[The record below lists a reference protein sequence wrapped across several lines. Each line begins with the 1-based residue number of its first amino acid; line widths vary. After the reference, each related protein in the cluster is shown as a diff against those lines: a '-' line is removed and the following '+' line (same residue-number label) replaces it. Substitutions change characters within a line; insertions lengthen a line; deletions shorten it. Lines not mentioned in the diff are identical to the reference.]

1 MKISIA
7 ELIFSIDFPFEIRS
21 RIGIRVGARMG
32 KPEGSKHREMKPA
45 IHTMHPLGFNVGA
58 QRLVDDAVKDEGE
71 VQVGIR
77 WDTVTGEE
85 VTTGFPMERI
95 PTTWKW
101 AIVN

>member
-1 MKISIA
+1 
-7 ELIFSIDFPFEIRS
+7 
-21 RIGIRVGARMG
+21 
-32 KPEGSKHREMKPA
+32 MKPA

-85 VTTGFPMERI
+85 VTTGVSNGKNTDYMEMGYHKLGIKKNGI
-95 PTTWKW
+95 PSK
-101 AIVN
+101 NN